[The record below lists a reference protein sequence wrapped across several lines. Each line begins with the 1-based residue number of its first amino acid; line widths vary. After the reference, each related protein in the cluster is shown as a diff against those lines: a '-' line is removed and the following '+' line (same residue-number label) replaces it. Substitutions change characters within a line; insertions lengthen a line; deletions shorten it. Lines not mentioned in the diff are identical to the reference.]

1 MYKIL
6 ERYQSEIVINK
17 SRFISVMMPIST
29 DSEVKDILKNLNK
42 EFPKATHYC
51 YAYRVCGKEKSS
63 DDGEPS
69 GTAGR
74 PMLDVLLKEGITN
87 VAVVVTRYFGGVLL
101 GTGGLVRAYQKSVQ
115 EGLANSEII
124 EKRNGFLLYINT
136 DYNGIGKL
144 QYLFAQKEI
153 SILESEYGV
162 DVRMTVL
169 VPMERKEEIEKAVI
183 EHTNGTAGLEWGDET
198 IYAVINKQ
206 VQLFP

>member
-51 YAYRVCGKEKSS
+51 YAYRVGGKEKSS

-74 PMLDVLLKEGITN
+74 PMLEFLSNNQLENVL
-87 VAVVVTRYFGGVLL
+87 VVVIRYFGGIKL
-101 GTGGLVRAYQKSVQ
+101 GAGGLLRAYVDSCRSVYSISKVYRVEKHNLFTIEVEYKYYDALRNYLYSLEGSVKDTSFDEKIIITYLSPDLNKDDLLEITNGNVVIESLGEQ
-115 EGLANSEII
+115 E
-124 EKRNGFLLYINT
+124 
-136 DYNGIGKL
+136 
-144 QYLFAQKEI
+144 
-153 SILESEYGV
+153 
-162 DVRMTVL
+162 VL
-169 VPMERKEEIEKAVI
+169 IERK
-183 EHTNGTAGLEWGDET
+183 
-198 IYAVINKQ
+198 
-206 VQLFP
+206 